1 MKIYQVILSV
11 CILVSLATCTPRL
24 ASISAP
30 RINWPSFKDQI
41 PSNEKIVTETWTTV
55 ITSLAN
61 GQYRHRTFY
70 PEKKQCTQM
79 LTVTDK
85 SFDTKDGE
93 YKEWWDDGFKK
104 TEGQYAADKKVGVW
118 KNYSFDTGKLQSET
132 IYVNG
137 EKNGVLKNYDKHGLS
152 STYTYV
158 SDEREGPFAV
168 YDSTGIVV
176 NEGTYKS
183 DTLYEQSLDLPK
195 DKSLFKIVE
204 EMPRF
209 PGCKNTGDDEEYAK
223 CSQKEMLMNIYGNIK
238 YPADAREN
246 GLEGTAIIRFVVNKD
261 GSIVNAVALRGLC
274 RSIENECLRIV
285 NDMPTWEPG
294 KQDGEPVKVQF
305 NLPIKF
311 KLQ

>member
-1 MKIYQVILSV
+1 MKIYQVIVLA
-11 CILVSLATCTPRL
+11 CIIASIAACTPRL
-24 ASISAP
+24 STINNLNL
-30 RINWPSFKDQI
+30 NWPSYEDQI
-41 PSNEKIVTETWTTV
+41 PSDEKIVTQSWTTV
-55 ITSLAN
+55 VTSLAN

-85 SFDTKDGE
+85 DFDTKDGE

-104 TEGQYAADKKVGVW
+104 VEGQYEVDKKVGTW
-118 KNYSFDTGKLQSET
+118 KNYSFDTGKLQSEVE
-132 IYVNG
+132 YLKG
-137 EKNGVLKNYDKHGLS
+137 EKNGMQKNYSKYGLS
-152 STYTYV
+152 STYTYLNNQK
-158 SDEREGPFAV
+158 EGPFIV

-176 NEGTYKS
+176 NDGTYKA
-183 DTLYEQSLDLPK
+183 DTLFEQSKVMSK
-195 DKSLFKIVE
+195 DKSIFKVVE

-209 PGCKNTGDDEEYAK
+209 PGCINSGDEDAYK
-223 CSQKEMLMNIYGNIK
+223 SCSQRKMLENIYGNIR

-246 GLEGTAIIRFVVNKD
+246 GLEGMAIIRFVVDKD
-261 GSIVNAVALRGLC
+261 GSIIDAVALRGLC

-294 KQDGEPVKVQF
+294 TQGGEPVKVQF

>member
-1 MKIYQVILSV
+1 
-11 CILVSLATCTPRL
+11 
-24 ASISAP
+24 
-30 RINWPSFKDQI
+30 
-41 PSNEKIVTETWTTV
+41 V

-70 PEKKQCTQM
+70 PEKKQCTQL

-85 SFDTKDGE
+85 NFDIKEGE

-104 TEGQYAADKKVGVW
+104 VEGQYEADMKVGVW

-132 IYVNG
+132 IFVNG
-137 EKNGVLKNYDKHGLS
+137 EKNGIQKNYGKHGLS
-152 STYTYV
+152 TTYTYV
-158 SDEREGPFAV
+158 NNQREGPFTV
-168 YDSTGIVV
+168 YDSTSIVV
-176 NEGTYKS
+176 NQGTYRS
-183 DTLYEQSLDLPK
+183 DTLYEQSRDMSK
-195 DKSLFKIVE
+195 DKPLLKVVE

-209 PGCKNTGDDEEYAK
+209 PGCTNTGDEDAYK
-223 CSQKEMLMNIYGNIK
+223 SCSQRKMLENIYGNIR

-246 GLEGTAIIRFVVNKD
+246 GLEGTAIIRFLVDKD
-261 GSIVNAVALRGLC
+261 GSIIDAVALRGLC

-285 NDMPTWEPG
+285 NDMPTWDPG
-294 KQDGEPVKVQF
+294 KQDGKTVKVQF